1 MDFFV
6 AAINPISD
14 TFVKRIKAEINKKQI
29 STQRRYEYE
38 DSVHMNF
45 ILYLHIDTEYQ
56 TTLISNNINIRQ
68 YLYQAISIS
77 NNINIRLY

>member
-14 TFVKRIKAEINKKQI
+14 TSVKRIKAEINKKQI

-38 DSVHMNF
+38 DLIHMNL

-56 TTLISNNINIRQ
+56 TILISNNINIRQ
-68 YLYQAISIS
+68 Y
-77 NNINIRLY
+77 

>member
-1 MDFFV
+1 MDFLV

-45 ILYLHIDTEYQ
+45 ILYLHID
-56 TTLISNNINIRQ
+56 I
-68 YLYQAISIS
+68 
-77 NNINIRLY
+77 